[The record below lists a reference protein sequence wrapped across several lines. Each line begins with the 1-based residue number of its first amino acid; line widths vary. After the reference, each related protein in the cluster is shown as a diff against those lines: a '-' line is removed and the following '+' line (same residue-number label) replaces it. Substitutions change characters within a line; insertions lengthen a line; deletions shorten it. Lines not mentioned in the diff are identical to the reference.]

1 MERGDLEIKQLFK
14 ENNEL
19 LKELNRPKEHY
30 DIIVSKNE
38 TVFNT
43 IFNPPLE
50 LNSKR
55 GYEIALV
62 DLETYYSFYNVTEKN
77 NIIEYSHNGQDK
89 TITIPPGSYEMK
101 GLSKEVLR
109 QLQTNG
115 DNKAI
120 KFYPNSNTFKSIL
133 VIDSGYT
140 VKFTHRN
147 SIKKLLGFTQ
157 DSYSEGINNSE
168 KLVNILAINS
178 IFVHINVING
188 SIVNG
193 SQNPVIYTFFPKV
206 SPGYKIIQ
214 RPVNPIYLP
223 IALNSIRDFKI
234 KITDQENNLLDNNG
248 EILTVRFHIRE
259 R

>member
-1 MERGDLEIKQLFK
+1 MEQLLK
-14 ENNEL
+14 KNNEL
-19 LKELNRPKEHY
+19 LEEMNRPKQHF
-30 DIIVSKNE
+30 DIIVSKKE
-38 TVFNT
+38 TEFNT
-43 IFNPPLE
+43 IFNPPLI
-50 LNSKR
+50 LDSKR

-77 NIIEYSHNGQDK
+77 NIVEYTHNGEDK

-101 GLSKEVLR
+101 GLNREVMR

-120 KFYPNSNTFKSIL
+120 LFYPNSNTFKTVMKIK
-133 VIDSGYT
+133 DGYT
-140 VKFTHRN
+140 IKFTHEKN
-147 SIKKLLGFTQ
+147 IKKLLGFTQ
-157 DSYSEGINNSE
+157 NSYNTGMYYSE
-168 KLVNILAINS
+168 KLVNILSINS
-178 IFVHINVING
+178 IFVHVNVVNG

-193 SQNPVIYTFFPKV
+193 IQNPVIYTFFPKV

-223 IALNSIRDFKI
+223 ITLQSIRDFKV
-234 KITDQENNLLDNNG
+234 KITDQDNNLLDNNG
-248 EILTVRFHIRE
+248 EILTTRFHIRE